1 MIGIKLTMEGKNM
14 ELIKIIILLNK
25 IKKKLNNNK
34 IFNKVIYW

>member
-34 IFNKVIYW
+34 IFNKVIY

>member
-14 ELIKIIILLNK
+14 ELIKIIIILNK

-34 IFNKVIYW
+34 IFNKVIY

>member
-25 IKKKLNNNK
+25 IKKKLYNNK
-34 IFNKVIYW
+34 IFNKVIYR